1 MSGAV
6 IETSA
11 GGAVASKSHT
21 VGLLLAILAV
31 SLWAS
36 MRSPIAEWPTT
47 FASSHARLV
56 AYVNIPLLPMLWIVY
71 IWAGVRR
78 ATSIRSLIDEKHWT
92 AGRWLRYFALG
103 IGGWIM
109 WLAIGAAFGAVLR
122 PTPEQL
128 RGLQAMLPHG
138 AFERA
143 VWVVCAPAAGI
154 CEELVYRGYLLR
166 QFRALTDS
174 AVAAV
179 ALQALAYG
187 LAHLILPFPMLV
199 PIAVLGLFLGSLTV
213 WQKSLIPGMIL
224 HAGVALFAVAGAR

>member
-109 WLAIGAAFGAVLR
+109 WLAIGAALGA
-122 PTPEQL
+122 
-128 RGLQAMLPHG
+128 
-138 AFERA
+138 
-143 VWVVCAPAAGI
+143 
-154 CEELVYRGYLLR
+154 
-166 QFRALTDS
+166 
-174 AVAAV
+174 
-179 ALQALAYG
+179 
-187 LAHLILPFPMLV
+187 
-199 PIAVLGLFLGSLTV
+199 
-213 WQKSLIPGMIL
+213 
-224 HAGVALFAVAGAR
+224 